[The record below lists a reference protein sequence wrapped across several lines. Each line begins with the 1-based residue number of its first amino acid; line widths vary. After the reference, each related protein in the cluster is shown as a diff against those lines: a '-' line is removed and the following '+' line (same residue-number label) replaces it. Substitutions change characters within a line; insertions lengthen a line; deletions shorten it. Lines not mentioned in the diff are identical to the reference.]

1 VAHFKVLLR
10 GTRDEIQLEV
20 IDRGVGFDLDEAM
33 GSHGLGMTSMRER
46 LLLVNGAMAV
56 ESRPGAG
63 TTVRARVPLRSPGRD
78 VVLH

>member
-1 VAHFKVLLR
+1 
-10 GTRDEIQLEV
+10 
-20 IDRGVGFDLDEAM
+20 
-33 GSHGLGMTSMRER
+33 MTSMRER